1 MTELSVQMAKDLEF
15 SRIIA
20 GVMRVKNWQLT
31 SAELADWVR
40 ACLEMGVTTF
50 DNADIYGSYEQEA
63 VLGAALDLDKSLRQK
78 MQLVTKCGIQ
88 MASERRPNTYI
99 HHYDTTKEH
108 IIWSAENSL
117 KMLRTDVIDVLL
129 IHRPDPLMNA
139 DEIAAAMEILHQSG
153 KVRYF
158 GVSNFSPSQFNLLQS
173 RLDMPLV
180 TNQLEFSVM
189 HMNPLTDGSFD
200 QCQQL
205 RIKPMIWGPLAA
217 GHLFRSD
224 SEKAARLRTKLHEI
238 SQAHD
243 GIGIDQLALAWT
255 LMHPVKALP
264 VLGTGKLERVKAAV
278 DALDI
283 QLTRQEWFALWE
295 ASTGHEVP

>member
-1 MTELSVQMAKDLEF
+1 MANIKVQMAEDLQF

-40 ACLEMGVTTF
+40 ACIDMGVTTF
-50 DNADIYGSYEQEA
+50 DNADIYGGYEQEA
-63 VLGAALDLDKSLRQK
+63 VFGAALDLDKSLRQK
-78 MQLVTKCGIQ
+78 IQLVTKCGIQ
-88 MASERRPNTYI
+88 LVSERRPDNYR
-99 HHYDTTKEH
+99 HHYNTTKDH
-108 IIWSAENSL
+108 IVWSAENSL

-129 IHRPDPLMNA
+129 IHRPDPLMDA

-158 GVSNFSPSQFNLLQS
+158 GVSNFSPSQFELLRS

-217 GHLFRSD
+217 GHLFRSE
-224 SEKAARLRTKLHEI
+224 SEQAARLRTKLQEI
-238 SQAHD
+238 AHAHN
-243 GIGIDQLALAWT
+243 GAGVDQIALAWT
-255 LMHPVKALP
+255 LMHPVKVLP
-264 VLGTGKLERVKAAV
+264 VLGTGKLERVRAAV

-283 QLTRQEWFALWE
+283 QLTRQEWFGLWE
-295 ASTGHEVP
+295 ASTGHDVP